1 MNSNYSNPKQSLIS
15 GSASFLQGSFNQ
27 SKKKSD
33 FYNDQDLL
41 EQKRRVSPFT
51 RHQQVP
57 CTFLTQIYI
66 YSLSGDAVLI

>member
-1 MNSNYSNPKQSLIS
+1 MNSNNSNPKQSLIS

-33 FYNDQDLL
+33 FYNDQDLY
-41 EQKRRVSPFT
+41 EHKRRVSPFN

-57 CTFLTQIYI
+57 CT
-66 YSLSGDAVLI
+66 